1 MSRRPDRLRVAA
13 AQYPL
18 DPVAELTAWTAKVS
32 RWVADG
38 AATGSRLLVFPEYGA
53 IELAA
58 TRGVAVTADLA
69 ATLAA
74 VADLQVEAAEVWTR
88 LAREHAVYILAPSGP
103 ERRGQEYVNAARLYS
118 PSGGVGVQE
127 KLILTPFERD
137 WGLVPGRTPR
147 VFDTALGHIGT
158 AICYDCEFPLTVR
171 AMAEAGAEIVLIPSC
186 TEQVSGLCRVRA
198 GAAARA
204 LESQIACV
212 VSHTV
217 GDALWSPAVDRNAG
231 RAAVLVPAEAQLS
244 MTGVLAEGELDAPGW
259 VAADID
265 FAALARIRT
274 TGEMRNSADWPLQAG
289 AARLAAGVELVTLE

>member
-1 MSRRPDRLRVAA
+1 MSLGPDRLRVAA

-18 DPVAELTAWTAKVS
+18 DPVADLVAWGAKAA

-38 AATGSRLLVFPEYGA
+38 AATGASLLVFPEYGA

-58 TRGVAVTADLA
+58 TRGPAVTADLS

-74 VADLQVEAAEVWTR
+74 VADLQVETAAVWTR
-88 LAREHAVYILAPSGP
+88 LSREHSVYVLAPSGP
-103 ERRGQEYVNAARLYS
+103 ERRGDAFVNAARLYS
-118 PSGGVGVQE
+118 PSGGMGVQD

-137 WGLVPGRTPR
+137 WGLAPGATLR
-147 VFDTALGHIGT
+147 VLDTALGRIGI

-171 AMAEAGAEIVLIPSC
+171 AMVEAGAEMILVPSC
-186 TEQVSGLCRVRA
+186 TEQVSGLQRVRV

-204 LESQIACV
+204 LESQVACV

-217 GDALWSPAVDRNAG
+217 GEAPWSPAVDCNAG

-244 MTGVLAEGELDAPGW
+244 MTGVLAEGELNAPGW

-265 FAALARIRT
+265 FATLARIRT
-274 TGEMRNSADWPLQAG
+274 VGEMRNSADWARQVGCAPLAS
-289 AARLAAGVELVTLE
+289 RVEVVKLD